1 MAVCDEDFNCRK
13 CGHPLDWVDTI
24 DTEGG
29 INEGYIIE
37 RQEWVCHCCNQSYII
52 EQRADIGEG
61 DVDITD
67 FQES

>member
-1 MAVCDEDFNCRK
+1 MAISSEDFNCK
-13 CGHPLDWVDTI
+13 SCGQPLDCVDTI

-37 RQEWVCHCCNQSYII
+37 RQEWVCEHCQKSYVIT
-52 EQRADIGEG
+52 QRADIGEG

-67 FQES
+67 FEES

>member
-1 MAVCDEDFNCRK
+1 MAVSNEDFNCRN
-13 CGHPLDWVDTI
+13 CGHPLDHEDTM

-37 RQEWVCHCCNQSYII
+37 RQLWCCPNCQKDYII

-61 DVDITD
+61 DVDIIYC
-67 FQES
+67 EEA